1 MAATLLVVVLAAM
14 LETAE
19 CSGEY
24 EVTAYC
30 PCAKCCERWADG
42 ATSDGTILS
51 PRSRVVAAPRGIPF
65 DTMLYVPGY
74 GLARVADR
82 GGAIKGR
89 RLDVFFWTHEEALQW
104 GRRRGVQVRRL
115 RCMTFR
121 SG

>member
-1 MAATLLVVVLAAM
+1 MLATILIVVLAAM
-14 LETAE
+14 VETAE
-19 CSGEY
+19 RSGEY

-30 PCAKCCERWADG
+30 KGACCCQQWADG
-42 ATSDGTILS
+42 VTSDGTILS
-51 PRSRVVAAPRGIPF
+51 QPSRIVAAPRGVPF

-89 RLDVFFWTHEEALQW
+89 RLDVFFWTHREALEW

-115 RCMTFR
+115 R
-121 SG
+121 